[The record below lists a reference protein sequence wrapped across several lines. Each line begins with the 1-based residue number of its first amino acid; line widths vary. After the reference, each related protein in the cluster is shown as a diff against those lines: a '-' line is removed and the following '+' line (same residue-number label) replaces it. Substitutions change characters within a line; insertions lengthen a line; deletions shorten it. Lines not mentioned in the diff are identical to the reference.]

1 MFTYKKE
8 NQLPIKSWIPED
20 QYYADEKMVEQVE
33 NLAKLPFAFSHI
45 VLSPDGHVGYGM
57 PIGGVMATKGVI
69 VPNAVGVDI
78 GCGMCAVKTSLTEID
93 TETLKKIMGEIRK
106 QIPLG
111 MNRHKEKQDETLM
124 PSGLL
129 GDICNQQ
136 YNNALCSLGTLGG
149 GNHFIEI
156 QKGSDGHI
164 WIMIHSGSRN
174 LGKQVAEHYNKLAEN
189 KNKEWFSSVL
199 PVQELA
205 FLPIDSPEGKDYIR
219 EMNYCVEFAL
229 ANRKLMMDR
238 IINIFGEVLSG
249 GKDYSWGHE
258 EMINIAHN
266 YARMESHC
274 EDCIDNQDNDNP
286 IVEYLSGVEAV
297 SKVQDFLNGYRPV
310 VHSCGGLILSNATS
324 FLKISPLQVDVLEQM
339 SDACRSLNLGLE
351 LKHNHLKTSLHLCGC
366 EDLGSFDESY
376 YSSLN
381 KFGLGFSHLFGV
393 EKDFRKWDRI
403 LGRIFLGYEAYNL
416 DCKLNNNTSSISH
429 KHNPT
434 QVMIHRKGA
443 TLATTDTIGIIPGSM
458 GSKSYIVKGLGN
470 PESFNS
476 CSHGAG
482 RKLGRKNACKVLN
495 LEEENKK
502 MEGIIH
508 GMRSVDDLE
517 EAPGAYKNIQDV
529 MANQSDL
536 VKILVELSPLAVIKG

>member
-1 MFTYKKE
+1 
-8 NQLPIKSWIPED
+8 
-20 QYYADEKMVEQVE
+20 
-33 NLAKLPFAFSHI
+33 
-45 VLSPDGHVGYGM
+45 
-57 PIGGVMATKGVI
+57 
-69 VPNAVGVDI
+69 
-78 GCGMCAVKTSLTEID
+78 
-93 TETLKKIMGEIRK
+93 
-106 QIPLG
+106 
-111 MNRHKEKQDETLM
+111 
-124 PSGLL
+124 
-129 GDICNQQ
+129 
-136 YNNALCSLGTLGG
+136 
-149 GNHFIEI
+149 
-156 QKGSDGHI
+156 
-164 WIMIHSGSRN
+164 MIHSGSRN
-174 LGKQVAEHYNKLAEN
+174 LGKQVCDYYNKIAEELN
-189 KNKEWFSSVL
+189 TRWHSSVSKDWK
-199 PVQELA
+199 LA
-205 FLPIDSPEGKDYIR
+205 FLPIDSEEGQAYLR
-219 EMNYCVEFAL
+219 EMNYCVEFAF

-238 IINIFGEVLSG
+238 TMEIFKNLKNMYPSLIDISFEP
-249 GKDYSWGHE
+249 
-258 EMINIAHN
+258 MINITHN
-266 YARMESHC
+266 YARMESYC

-434 QVMIHRKGA
+434 QVMVHRKGA
-443 TLATTDTIGIIPGSM
+443 TLASVGTIGIIPGSM
-458 GSKSYIVKGLGN
+458 GTKSYIVKGLGN
-470 PESFNS
+470 PDSYNS

-482 RKLGRKNACKVLN
+482 RKMGRKDACRRLN
-495 LEEENKK
+495 LEEEQRK
-502 MEGIIH
+502 MEGIVH
-508 GMRSVDDLE
+508 GMRTQNDLE
-517 EAPGAYKNIQDV
+517 EAPGSYKNIETV
-529 MANQSDL
+529 MENQKDL
-536 VKILVELSPLAVIKG
+536 VEVLVELTPLASIKG